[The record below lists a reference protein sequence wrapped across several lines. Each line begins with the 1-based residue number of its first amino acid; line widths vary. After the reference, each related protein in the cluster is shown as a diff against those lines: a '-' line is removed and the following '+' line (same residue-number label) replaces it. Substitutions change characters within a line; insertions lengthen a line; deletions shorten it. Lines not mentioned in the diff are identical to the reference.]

1 MRALPYQIMAG
12 DAMNS
17 FSRNVA
23 ALAQA
28 FALVACGGGETSNK
42 SLADA
47 PLAGAS
53 IGGPFTLVNGDGKT
67 VKDSDFAGK
76 YRIMYFGYTFCPDVC
91 PVDVQNIGKAMKAL
105 DQKNPELSAKI
116 VPVFVTI
123 DPARDTPKVV
133 KEFTSAFYPR
143 MVGLTGTTEQ
153 VDAAA
158 KAYRVPYQKRETP
171 TGYLMDHGRQAYLM
185 GPKGEPIALLPQ
197 DQTPQAIVA
206 EVERWIG

>member
-1 MRALPYQIMAG
+1 
-12 DAMNS
+12 MN
-17 FSRNVA
+17 RLILAA
-23 ALAQA
+23 AL
-28 FALVACGGGETSNK
+28 LCLSACGTGEAPKK

-53 IGGPFTLVNGDGKT
+53 IGGPFTLVNGDGRT
-67 VKDSDFAGK
+67 VTDKDFAGK

-91 PVDVQNIGKAMKAL
+91 PVDVQNIGGAMKLL
-105 DQKNPELSAKI
+105 DKDQPELSAKI

-133 KEFTSAFYPR
+133 KEFTRAFYPR
-143 MVGLTGTTEQ
+143 MVGLTGTAAQ

-171 TGYLMDHGRQAYLM
+171 SGYLMDHGRQAYLM

-206 EVERWIG
+206 EIERWIG

>member
-1 MRALPYQIMAG
+1 
-12 DAMNS
+12 MN
-17 FSRNVA
+17 RLILA
-23 ALAQA
+23 AA
-28 FALVACGGGETSNK
+28 FLCLSACGTGEAPKK

-67 VKDSDFAGK
+67 VTERDFAGR

-91 PVDVQNIGKAMKAL
+91 PVDVQNIGGAMKLL
-105 DQKNPELSAKI
+105 DKERPELSARI

-133 KEFTSAFYPR
+133 KQFTSAFYPR
-143 MVGLTGTTEQ
+143 MVGLTGTPAQ

-171 TGYLMDHGRQAYLM
+171 SGYLMDHGRQAYLM

-206 EVERWIG
+206 EILRWIG